1 MGLTTDASAQVV
13 FRAASSAALQAGS
26 PGISYVGRGSVDN
39 ASSGSISPGLPTYQT
54 GDLILCVVESHDNV
68 AHTISSGWN
77 TLYSLTSGNG
87 HRASLFW
94 RIAANT
100 SLADPTI
107 GHSAGNSIISRC
119 ASYRGID
126 QTTPFDVPFSSATS
140 VSDTT
145 IESGSINVITNGA
158 WVLFANH
165 MAENPGSLTMTTTGG
180 RTWTNRIF
188 STTGNALDSGVG
200 LFDTGPLTP
209 TPQTVGPVVATTN
222 VAAES
227 TGALLALRPAGGNV
241 LTINKPAGV
250 LADDLMI
257 ASVSVGSSTI
267 IVTPPSG
274 WILVRQVVRSGANSS
289 TLQTY
294 YRIATA
300 SDPASFSWTF
310 SGGTHVGAVGGITAF
325 SGVDL
330 VTPIANE
337 AGAATNSATTHI
349 APSVITS
356 KVNSMLVTVHEY
368 SSSGTWTPPGGMT
381 EAVDIASRPVPD
393 AAGLA
398 MEMNYELRPAFGA
411 TGTRQATA
419 NGNADLG
426 ATQSLAINPSGG
438 LSCFGDGFDRA
449 NGAPGTD
456 WLVGNV
462 GGTFGNPAIVNNRL
476 RLTNNSAQ
484 VSTYATLQRLFPAAG
499 NKIVIEFMQYS
510 YAGTGADGMGIVL
523 SDAAESPIAGAF
535 GGSLGYAPKQTSLGG
550 DTTHEG
556 FSGGWLGVALDEF
569 GNYSSN
575 TEGRSGGSA
584 PGFTPDSVAI
594 RGSGSGFTGYS
605 YLRGTGTLPV
615 GIDNAASATAA
626 PGHKYRIIVDH
637 SDGVHAWTSVERD
650 TTGTGNSY
658 GFVVPAFDAKAESG
672 QAAVPTN
679 WSISY
684 TGATGGSGNIHEIDS
699 LQVCSITQR
708 ALTLHHIQLEYPG
721 KICGS
726 GGVTVKACADAACTA
741 LYTGTVT
748 VDLAATRTS
757 GAGTPSFSLDPVTF
771 TGGQTT
777 VTLNKTNTS
786 SAAIVSIGGTATSPI
801 TGNATTCLSDTGATN
816 CNVSFVSA
824 CFDAVETSTNT
835 PATPI
840 YTKLANTSFNLRI
853 LAIRNSAID
862 TSNNGSVTVTLVDPT
877 IAGNC
882 DGTAAGLVTSQTIN
896 LTNGIGTVNGIN
908 YANAAKNVKARMTSG
923 GISTCSTDNFAIRPQ
938 QFNLSTDAGTPG
950 PYAAGT
956 DFHIAATSVTGYD
969 GTPTLNLTQVTAT
982 PGSTNIPL
990 SGDFSAASGTTSQ
1003 GTFQYDDVGT
1013 LDFNIAPTDF
1023 TAVFDPDFT
1032 AVDQVTGVVNGVN
1045 HGTSPDCLNGSAT
1058 NAASGGRYGCT
1069 IGSSTLSA
1077 GRFRPD
1083 HYDVTATLTAACE
1096 NKFTY
1101 MGQPALGVTIGLQA
1115 MSANGTQLVR
1125 YGTGYSPLSKFSIV
1139 GNDAG
1144 AAISRTGDYLVSTS
1158 SGIPV
1163 LPKLD
1168 GSEWNS
1174 GFYSIDANNY
1184 NFVRATT
1191 PDGSY
1196 ENFSL
1201 RTTINDTDGVF
1212 ITSLNGVATVAN
1224 TNSVLSNTTA
1234 LRFGRLKLAN
1244 VNGSELMNAS
1254 LQASAEYWKNGT
1266 GFVTNTDDNCTVID
1280 ASAIKL
1286 QNQLLGLNA
1295 SNMPANNF
1303 IASPLSFAAG
1313 QSSII
1318 VKKPLPTPTAKG
1330 SVDVCIDLASDNT
1343 PGTVCSTATP
1353 ANMPWLQG
1361 KWNGTLYD
1369 DDPGA
1374 RVTLGIFRSGPV
1386 VYLREIY

>member
-1 MGLTTDASAQVV
+1 MGQGNVNN
-13 FRAASSAALQAGS
+13 G
-26 PGISYVGRGSVDN
+26 
-39 ASSGSISPGLPTYQT
+39 SSGNISANLPSYQT
-54 GDLILCVVESHDNV
+54 GDLLLCLVESHDNV
-68 AHTISSGWN
+68 AHSISSGWN
-77 TLYSLTSGNG
+77 TLYSLSSGTAGG

-100 SLADPTI
+100 SISNPTI
-107 GHSAGNSIISRC
+107 THSGGNSIISRC
-119 ASYRGID
+119 VAYRGVD
-126 QTTPFDVPFSSATS
+126 QTMPFDVPFSSAMS
-140 VSDTT
+140 ASDTT
-145 IESGSINVITNGA
+145 IESGSVNPVTNGA
-158 WVLFANH
+158 WVVFANH
-165 MAENPGSLTMTTTGG
+165 MADDPGQLNMTTTGG
-180 RTWTNRIF
+180 LTWTRRFF
-188 STTGNALDSGVG
+188 SVTSSGNDSGLG
-200 LFDTGPLTP
+200 LFDTGPRQP
-209 TPQTVGPVVATTN
+209 GAVGPVVATTN
-222 VAAES
+222 TSAES
-227 TGALLALRPAGGNV
+227 TGALLVLRPAGGNV
-241 LTINKPAGV
+241 LTINKPVGV
-250 LADDLMI
+250 LADDIMI
-257 ASVSVGSSTI
+257 ASISVGLNGI
-267 IVTPPSG
+267 VVTPPSG
-274 WILVRQVVRSGANSS
+274 WILVRQVVRSGTNSS

-294 YRIATA
+294 YRVATG
-300 SDPASFSWTF
+300 SDPASYSWTF

-325 SGVDL
+325 SGADL

-337 AGAATNSATTHI
+337 AGAATNSATTHT

-356 KVNSMLVTVHEY
+356 KANSMLVTVHEY

-637 SDGVHAWTSVERD
+637 SDGVHGWTSVERD

-658 GFVVPAFDAKAESG
+658 GFVVPVFDAKAEPG

-679 WSISY
+679 WSLSY

-699 LQVCSITQR
+699 LQVCSITQQV
-708 ALTLHHIQLEYPG
+708 LTLHHIQLEYPG
-721 KICGS
+721 KMCRS

-741 LYTGTVT
+741 LYTGSVT
-748 VDLAATRTS
+748 VNLVVNKTS
-757 GAGTPSFSLDPVTF
+757 GSGTLSFLSNSVTF

-777 VTLNKTNTS
+777 TTLSNSNNNNATASIAGTS
-786 SAAIVSIGGTATSPI
+786 ATSPSA
-801 TGNATTCLSDTGATN
+801 GNATTCLSDTGATN
-816 CNVSFVSA
+816 CSVSFVSA

-938 QFNLSTDAGTPG
+938 RFNLSTDAGTPG

-956 DFHIAATSVTGYD
+956 DFHITATSVTGYD
-969 GTPTLNLTQVTAT
+969 GTPTLNLAQVTAT

-990 SGDFSAASGTTSQ
+990 SGDFSAASGITSQ

-1101 MGQPALGVTIGLQA
+1101 MGQPALGVAIGLQA
-1115 MSANGTQLVR
+1115 MSANGTQLAR
-1125 YGTGYSPLSKFSIV
+1125 FGTGYSHLSTFTIAGDNAGVAISPLNNRLTPGLPAFAWT
-1139 GNDAG
+1139 AG
-1144 AAISRTGDYLVSTS
+1144 AYIVNLA
-1158 SGIPV
+1158 
-1163 LPKLD
+1163 
-1168 GSEWNS
+1168 N
-1174 GFYSIDANNY
+1174 YSFGRNTA
-1184 NFVRATT
+1184 

-1196 ENFSL
+1196 ENFAL
-1201 RTTINDTDGVF
+1201 KATITDSDGVN
-1212 ITSLNGVATVAN
+1212 ITSLNGA
-1224 TNSVLSNTTA
+1224 SVSVTSGLSNTTA

-1254 LQASAEYWKNGT
+1254 LQATAEYWKNGT

-1313 QSSII
+1313 QSSIT

-1343 PGTVCSTATP
+1343 PGTVCAATS

-1374 RVTLGIFRSGPV
+1374 RATLGIFRSGPV